1 MDYEELIT
9 QLNLDLDNK
18 ESQEEAK
25 RLKAKLH
32 KKSFILLLLSSILI
46 GLSLIAFIALL
57 ILGLRSLNATI
68 LFSIIPFVIMV
79 ISIFGLFFGVSY
91 RALAKSIII
100 AEKMDHPFIFWA
112 IEYSIELE
120 SSLSIFPTISTSSRY
135 SSTKG
140 ISNNSSFLLLY
151 KDKYI

>member
-25 RLKAKLH
+25 RLKTKLH

-46 GLSLIAFIALL
+46 GLSLITFIVLL

-91 RALAKSIII
+91 RALAKSIIT
-100 AEKMDHPFIFWA
+100 EKMD
-112 IEYSIELE
+112 E
-120 SSLSIFPTISTSSRY
+120 
-135 SSTKG
+135 
-140 ISNNSSFLLLY
+140 N
-151 KDKYI
+151 

>member
-18 ESQEEAK
+18 ESQKEAK
-25 RLKAKLH
+25 ILKAKLER
-32 KKSFILLLLSSILI
+32 KSFILLLLSSILI
-46 GLSLIAFIALL
+46 GLSLIAFIVLL

-100 AEKMDHPFIFWA
+100 EKMD
-112 IEYSIELE
+112 E
-120 SSLSIFPTISTSSRY
+120 
-135 SSTKG
+135 
-140 ISNNSSFLLLY
+140 N
-151 KDKYI
+151 

>member
-57 ILGLRSLNATI
+57 ILGLRSFNATI
-68 LFSIIPFVIMV
+68 LFSIIPFVLMV

-91 RALAKSIII
+91 RALAKSIILD
-100 AEKMDHPFIFWA
+100 EKMD
-112 IEYSIELE
+112 E
-120 SSLSIFPTISTSSRY
+120 
-135 SSTKG
+135 
-140 ISNNSSFLLLY
+140 N
-151 KDKYI
+151 

>member
-25 RLKAKLH
+25 RLKAKLER
-32 KKSFILLLLSSILI
+32 KSFILLLLSSILI
-46 GLSLIAFIALL
+46 GLSLIAFIVLL

-100 AEKMDHPFIFWA
+100 EKMD
-112 IEYSIELE
+112 E
-120 SSLSIFPTISTSSRY
+120 
-135 SSTKG
+135 
-140 ISNNSSFLLLY
+140 N
-151 KDKYI
+151 

>member
-25 RLKAKLH
+25 ILKAKLH

-46 GLSLIAFIALL
+46 GLSLIAFIVLL
-57 ILGLRSLNATI
+57 ILGLRSFNATI

-100 AEKMDHPFIFWA
+100 EKMD
-112 IEYSIELE
+112 E
-120 SSLSIFPTISTSSRY
+120 
-135 SSTKG
+135 
-140 ISNNSSFLLLY
+140 N
-151 KDKYI
+151 

>member
-25 RLKAKLH
+25 RLKAKLER
-32 KKSFILLLLSSILI
+32 KSFILLLLSSILI
-46 GLSLIAFIALL
+46 GLSLITFIVLL

-91 RALAKSIII
+91 MALAKSIILE
-100 AEKMDHPFIFWA
+100 EKMD
-112 IEYSIELE
+112 E
-120 SSLSIFPTISTSSRY
+120 
-135 SSTKG
+135 
-140 ISNNSSFLLLY
+140 N
-151 KDKYI
+151 